1 MCAHIVL
8 KCNYLARVG
17 RPDILWSVHKHVR
30 AMTKWTGAC
39 DKRLSRLISYIHHT
53 SEFKQYCHVGNTAQQ
68 CRLGLF
74 QDSDFAGDLEDSKS
88 TSGGILCIFGSHTF
102 VPIRWTCKKHTS
114 VSHSP
119 TEADIISLG
128 YRIVPLFPKPIQ
140 KKRDSWAQGDL
151 LHHTMSS
158 KRTKN
163 QTKAPTTHDSSD
175 LFHVDNVP
183 SHAKFSQSKDMLYV
197 FEDNEAVIKMI
208 VKGRSP
214 TMRHVS
220 RTHRVAL
227 DWFFDRINLEPKIQI
242 RYIDTKHQIADI
254 LTKGKFTRD
263 AWNILLLLFNITHFS
278 SLCCAKNISMIS
290 CTQRR
295 AKRMQEQKEENR
307 VVANLAVSVSTSS
320 SSVNSPIASR
330 SPKLQVDRLDSQ
342 GDIST
347 RRLVAADKDQ
357 EYLNHQERISTGELV
372 APRYQGYPEN
382 PQTPEDSE
390 KSEPESRT
398 WPHHFRISPTLC

>member
-1 MCAHIVL
+1 
-8 KCNYLARVG
+8 
-17 RPDILWSVHKHVR
+17 
-30 AMTKWTGAC
+30 
-39 DKRLSRLISYIHHT
+39 
-53 SEFKQYCHVGNTAQQ
+53 
-68 CRLGLF
+68 
-74 QDSDFAGDLEDSKS
+74 
-88 TSGGILCIFGSHTF
+88 
-102 VPIRWTCKKHTS
+102 
-114 VSHSP
+114 
-119 TEADIISLG
+119 
-128 YRIVPLFPKPIQ
+128 
-140 KKRDSWAQGDL
+140 
-151 LHHTMSS
+151 MSS

-227 DWFFDRINLEPKIQI
+227 DWLFDRINLEPKIQI

-290 CTQRR
+290 CTKRR

-357 EYLNHQERISTGELV
+357 EYLNHQERISTGEPV

-398 WPHHFRISPTLC
+398 WPHHFRISPHCADHMKKVFSIIRKTHDRKQTDDLKHLDVNTAIWSIYVSVTLQAAVSELFSTTLRSDNVQEFDTRWDEFLLSMTRIPPDDILEGLY